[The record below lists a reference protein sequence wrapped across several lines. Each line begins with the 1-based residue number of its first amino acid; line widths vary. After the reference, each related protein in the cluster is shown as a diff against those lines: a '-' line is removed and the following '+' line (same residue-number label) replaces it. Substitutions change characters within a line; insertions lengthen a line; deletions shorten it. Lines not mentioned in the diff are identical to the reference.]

1 MLPLK
6 LPGFKM
12 AKREAAVVSVNR
24 VDRETVILV
33 KPNHSASWRQNL
45 WLLGALAV
53 PSLGAGIA
61 FALVGAWPILPFA
74 GIELTALGGALY
86 WVNWKLEYRHVIR
99 FTDNSVVIDKGYFM
113 PKRSWQ
119 FLRREAALRV
129 SPETHPWQGP
139 VLSVHDRQS
148 ETRVGEFLNREE
160 SLQLLH
166 LLKQQLRVGT
176 HSGTDTFRA

>member
-1 MLPLK
+1 
-6 LPGFKM
+6 M
-12 AKREAAVVSVNR
+12 AKREATVVVLNR

-33 KPNHSASWRQNL
+33 KPNHSSSWRQNL

-61 FALVGAWPILPFA
+61 FALAGAWPILPFA
-74 GIELTALGGALY
+74 GMELAALGGALY

-99 FTDNSVVIDKGYFM
+99 FTDNSVVIDKGYFI

-129 SPETHPWQGP
+129 SPEAHPWQGP

-160 SLQLLH
+160 SLQLLN

-176 HSGTDTFRA
+176 HSDTDTFRA